1 MGTNYSLDLSIEMTA
16 RHDIQSLQIMTHDC
30 VVMPLHNCSIDSIT
44 KFVGIIE
51 EIGYFH
57 SLCKHRGLPGNIFRL
72 DKQTICSYPTNKV
85 DNDLNKLGG
94 DDHEKVY
101 GS

>member
-1 MGTNYSLDLSIEMTA
+1 MNYYTVDLFEMNA
-16 RHDIQSLQIMTHDC
+16 RHDIQSLQTMIPDS
-30 VVMPLHNCSIDSIT
+30 VVMLLHNCSIDSIT

-51 EIGYFH
+51 EIRYFH
-57 SLCKHRGLPGNIFRL
+57 SLCKNRGLPGNIFRL